1 MSTTKHREV
10 AKLDRV
16 PLPVEAARIG
26 ATGWQVTR
34 TGARVVTKL
43 AGRGSLQQ
51 KVIKEIPKTF
61 ADLGPTYVKF
71 GQIIASSP
79 GAFGEELSREFRS
92 LLDRVP
98 PADTDEIHKLFVEDL
113 GDEPTKLFKT
123 FDEKPFASASIAQVH
138 YATLHSGEEV
148 VVKIQ
153 RPGIRRR
160 VAADLQILKRGAQ
173 LVELAKLGRRLSAQD
188 VVADFADN
196 LAEELDFR
204 LEAQSMDAWV
214 SHMHASPLG
223 KNIRVPQVYW
233 DLTSARV
240 LTMERIQGIR
250 IDDVAAIRKAGF
262 DGTELVKALLF
273 SLFEG
278 GLRHGLFHGDL
289 HAGNLYVDDD
299 GKIVF
304 FDFGIM
310 GRIDP
315 RTRWLLRE
323 LVYALLVKKDHA
335 AAGKIVVLMGAVG
348 TVKPEAEAAKDL
360 EKFATPLTMQNLGD
374 MSYAEIGKQLST
386 LADAYDV
393 KLPRELVLI
402 GKQFLYVERY
412 MKLLAP
418 RWQMMSDPQLTGYFA
433 NFMVEVSREY
443 QDPAK
448 KTRSTFDA
456 GSHRHGE
463 VRRPER
469 SDRDLLRGHGRPEPS
484 SGVAHHGPRR
494 ANAVVAHGFLREARR
509 PGAARHPLRQSRR
522 RPVEQADRPPQRRA
536 AAAADG
542 QLVFWQAQPGRLHAR
557 GPGRRRLRAAGPP
570 RHRPRPH
577 RRRIDGWHDRADLR
591 GPVPRAHQDA
601 RADLHQQQPGIPA
614 AARVQTTACVA
625 AAARGLHP
633 GSDRRQCSA
642 GQQDHRQPGLPA
654 RRRINYGPTPSR
666 ATSARTTRR
675 VSRGT
680 SPRCW
685 AAAACCATTARS
697 ARRRW

>member
-1 MSTTKHREV
+1 MSATRKTQHREV
-10 AKLDRV
+10 ARLDRV
-16 PLPVEAARIG
+16 PLPVEAARFG
-26 ATGWQVTR
+26 ATGWQITR
-34 TGARVVTKL
+34 TGARVVTNL
-43 AGRGSLQQ
+43 RGRGNLSQ
-51 KVIKEIPKTF
+51 KIIKQVPQTF

-79 GAFGEELSREFRS
+79 GAFGESLSKEFRS

-98 PADTDEIHKLFVEDL
+98 PANPEQVAKLLREEL
-113 GDEPTKLFKT
+113 GDDPKNLYQS
-123 FDEKPFASASIAQVH
+123 FDDKPFASASIAQVH

-160 VAADLQILKRGAQ
+160 VAADLQILKRGAR
-173 LVELAKLGRRLSAQD
+173 LVEFAKLGQRLSAQD

-214 SHMHASPLG
+214 AHMHASPLG

-233 DLTSARV
+233 DLTSERV
-240 LTMERIQGIR
+240 LTMERVSGIR
-250 IDDVAAIRKAGF
+250 IDDAAAIRKAGF

-289 HAGNLYVDDD
+289 HAGNLYIDND

-335 AAGKIVVLMGAVG
+335 AAGKIVVMMGAVG
-348 TVKPEAEAAKDL
+348 TVKPEAEAARDL
-360 EKFATPLTMQNLGD
+360 EKFATPLTMKSLGD
-374 MSYAEIGKQLST
+374 MSYAEIGKQLSA

-418 RWQMMSDPQLTGYFA
+418 KWQMMSDPQLTGYFA
-433 NFMVEVSREY
+433 NFMVDISREH
-443 QDPAK
+443 K
-448 KTRSTFDA
+448 EEEL
-456 GSHRHGE
+456 E
-463 VRRPER
+463 V
-469 SDRDLLRGHGRPEPS
+469 
-484 SGVAHHGPRR
+484 
-494 ANAVVAHGFLREARR
+494 
-509 PGAARHPLRQSRR
+509 
-522 RPVEQADRPPQRRA
+522 
-536 AAAADG
+536 
-542 QLVFWQAQPGRLHAR
+542 
-557 GPGRRRLRAAGPP
+557 
-570 RHRPRPH
+570 
-577 RRRIDGWHDRADLR
+577 
-591 GPVPRAHQDA
+591 
-601 RADLHQQQPGIPA
+601 
-614 AARVQTTACVA
+614 
-625 AAARGLHP
+625 
-633 GSDRRQCSA
+633 
-642 GQQDHRQPGLPA
+642 
-654 RRRINYGPTPSR
+654 
-666 ATSARTTRR
+666 
-675 VSRGT
+675 
-680 SPRCW
+680 
-685 AAAACCATTARS
+685 
-697 ARRRW
+697 

>member
-1 MSTTKHREV
+1 MTSTKHREV
-10 AKLDRV
+10 ARIDRV

-34 TGARVVTKL
+34 TGARVVANL
-43 AGRGSLQQ
+43 FGRGSLQQ
-51 KVIKEIPKTF
+51 KIVQEVPQTF
-61 ADLGPTYVKF
+61 SDLGPTYVKL

-79 GAFGEELSREFRS
+79 GAFGEPLSREFRS

-98 PADTDEIHKLFVEDL
+98 PANTEEVHKLLKEEL
-113 GDEPTKLFKT
+113 GDTPANLFKS
-123 FDEKPFASASIAQVH
+123 FEYEPFASASIAQVH
-138 YATLHSGEEV
+138 YATLHTGEEV

-173 LVELAKLGRRLSAQD
+173 LVELVKLGRRLSAQD

-214 SHMHASPLG
+214 AHMHASPLG
-223 KNIRVPQVYW
+223 ENIRVAQVYW

-240 LTMERIQGIR
+240 LTMERIQGTR
-250 IDDVAAIRKAGF
+250 IDDVKAIRQKGF
-262 DGTELVKALLF
+262 DGETLVKALLF
-273 SLFEG
+273 SVFEG

-348 TVKPEAEAAKDL
+348 TMRPEAEAARDL
-360 EKFATPLTMQNLGD
+360 EKFATPLTVKSLGD
-374 MSYAEIGKQLST
+374 LSYAEIGKQLSA

-433 NFMVEVSREY
+433 NFMVDIGKEHKAHE
-443 QDPAK
+443 
-448 KTRSTFDA
+448 
-456 GSHRHGE
+456 GE
-463 VRRPER
+463 
-469 SDRDLLRGHGRPEPS
+469 LG
-484 SGVAHHGPRR
+484 
-494 ANAVVAHGFLREARR
+494 
-509 PGAARHPLRQSRR
+509 
-522 RPVEQADRPPQRRA
+522 
-536 AAAADG
+536 
-542 QLVFWQAQPGRLHAR
+542 
-557 GPGRRRLRAAGPP
+557 
-570 RHRPRPH
+570 
-577 RRRIDGWHDRADLR
+577 
-591 GPVPRAHQDA
+591 
-601 RADLHQQQPGIPA
+601 
-614 AARVQTTACVA
+614 
-625 AAARGLHP
+625 
-633 GSDRRQCSA
+633 
-642 GQQDHRQPGLPA
+642 
-654 RRRINYGPTPSR
+654 
-666 ATSARTTRR
+666 
-675 VSRGT
+675 
-680 SPRCW
+680 
-685 AAAACCATTARS
+685 
-697 ARRRW
+697 

>member
-1 MSTTKHREV
+1 MTTTKHREV
-10 AKLDRV
+10 ARLDRV

-26 ATGWQVTR
+26 VTGWQLTR
-34 TGARVVTKL
+34 TGARVVSTL
-43 AGRGSLQQ
+43 GGRGSLQQ
-51 KVIKEIPKTF
+51 KIIRQIPQAF

-79 GAFGEELSREFRS
+79 GAFGEPMSREFRG

-98 PADTDEIHKLFVEDL
+98 PANTEAVHELFKEEL
-113 GDEPTKLFKT
+113 GDEPANLFKS
-123 FDEKPFASASIAQVH
+123 FEEKPFASASIAQVH
-138 YATLHSGEEV
+138 YATLHTGEEV

-173 LVELAKLGRRLSAQD
+173 LVELAKMGRRLSAQD

-214 SHMHASPLG
+214 SHMHTSPLG

-233 DLTSARV
+233 DLTSERV
-240 LTMERIQGIR
+240 LTMERVQGVR

-273 SLFEG
+273 SVFEG

-289 HAGNLYVDDD
+289 HAGNLYVDAD

-348 TVKPEAEAAKDL
+348 NVEPEGNAAKDL
-360 EKFATPLTMQNLGD
+360 AAFATPLTTKSLGEL
-374 MSYAEIGKQLST
+374 SYAEIGKQLSA
-386 LADAYDV
+386 LAEAYDV

-418 RWQMMSDPQLTGYFA
+418 KWQMMSDPQLTGYFA
-433 NFMVEVSREY
+433 NFMVEVSREHTT
-443 QDPAK
+443 D
-448 KTRSTFDA
+448 
-456 GSHRHGE
+456 
-463 VRRPER
+463 ER
-469 SDRDLLRGHGRPEPS
+469 S
-484 SGVAHHGPRR
+484 
-494 ANAVVAHGFLREARR
+494 REE
-509 PGAARHPLRQSRR
+509 HPTD
-522 RPVEQADRPPQRRA
+522 ET
-536 AAAADG
+536 
-542 QLVFWQAQPGRLHAR
+542 
-557 GPGRRRLRAAGPP
+557 
-570 RHRPRPH
+570 
-577 RRRIDGWHDRADLR
+577 
-591 GPVPRAHQDA
+591 DA
-601 RADLHQQQPGIPA
+601 
-614 AARVQTTACVA
+614 
-625 AAARGLHP
+625 
-633 GSDRRQCSA
+633 
-642 GQQDHRQPGLPA
+642 
-654 RRRINYGPTPSR
+654 
-666 ATSARTTRR
+666 
-675 VSRGT
+675 
-680 SPRCW
+680 
-685 AAAACCATTARS
+685 
-697 ARRRW
+697 